1 MLHSSQSIL
10 GIVSPLVSSSRHC
23 NGCPKVPLPLFCCL
37 INIALSPLN
46 QINFICFSERNTE
59 LMRDAIHTRYTLLPY
74 FYTLFREANVTGV
87 PVVRPL
93 WMEFP
98 QDEATFS
105 NDEAFMVGNGLLVQ
119 GVYTKVLRALK
130 YHFSLISTFAFL
142 SLYLSNHL

>member
-1 MLHSSQSIL
+1 
-10 GIVSPLVSSSRHC
+10 
-23 NGCPKVPLPLFCCL
+23 
-37 INIALSPLN
+37 
-46 QINFICFSERNTE
+46 
-59 LMRDAIHTRYTLLPY
+59 MRDAIHTRYTLLPY

-105 NDEAFMVGNGLLVQ
+105 NDEAFMVGNALLVQ

-130 YHFSLISTFAFL
+130 SNFLLISTFIFL
-142 SLYLSNHL
+142 TLCLMNHL

>member
-1 MLHSSQSIL
+1 
-10 GIVSPLVSSSRHC
+10 
-23 NGCPKVPLPLFCCL
+23 
-37 INIALSPLN
+37 
-46 QINFICFSERNTE
+46 
-59 LMRDAIHTRYTLLPY
+59 MRDAIHTRYTLLPY

-119 GVYTKVLRALK
+119 GVYTKVLERL
-130 YHFSLISTFAFL
+130 STT
-142 SLYLSNHL
+142 SYLFKLLPLCLFN